1 MERTRKYY
9 RDRAAYMYQL
19 AAEAETDALRASC
32 LRAAEEFERF
42 AEAILD
48 DEEQRKAG

>member
-19 AAEAETDALRASC
+19 AAEAETDALRFLPA
-32 LRAAEEFERF
+32 RRRG
-42 AEAILD
+42 I
-48 DEEQRKAG
+48 